1 VLGGWPINVRE
12 MTTDL
17 ERELDRATPHRS
29 LVMANRGYQIT
40 LDKREMRRNDVTARE
55 VAQWV
60 RAYRLGDNVPKGEEV
75 AAGFG
80 GREDER
86 LYLTALTPPE
96 VEDALA
102 CARSRA
108 G

>member
-1 VLGGWPINVRE
+1 
-12 MTTDL
+12 M
-17 ERELDRATPHRS
+17 
-29 LVMANRGYQIT
+29 
-40 LDKREMRRNDVTARE
+40 LDKREMRRNGVTARD

-60 RAYRLGDNVPKGEEV
+60 RAYRLGDNVPRGEEV
-75 AAGFG
+75 AQSFIGH
-80 GREDER
+80 EDER
-86 LYLTALTPPE
+86 LYLTALTPHE